1 MTDSTTST
9 LTHLPIL
16 PLKRTVLFPGT
27 MMPLTVGR
35 ERSIAAVEA
44 ALKTEDK
51 TLLVVAQRDAQT
63 DQPTLEDLYPIGTKA
78 VIKQT
83 ARTPEGHYN
92 ILIQGLERFVLL
104 KLDQV
109 DPYLQARVKQLPAPS
124 ERSTE
129 VEALHRA
136 ILDII
141 TELPKLIQT
150 PGVHEA
156 VAALGTEEDP
166 VTLAYRIASLL
177 NLTLD
182 GEQQLLEAST
192 RTDLLRGLYAALS
205 REVQILQ
212 LRDKITSEA
221 REKLGKTQREYLLRE
236 QLKTIQQEL
245 GEVNDEEDEVA
256 ALRKK
261 LQDADLP
268 EHVRKETD
276 RELARLAKTPSA
288 SPEHQVIRSYL
299 ELVLELPWNK
309 SSEEGLDLAHVR
321 TVLNEDHYG
330 IKEVKE
336 RIVEHLAVLKLNPS
350 AKAPILC
357 LVGPPGVG
365 KTSLGQS
372 IAKAMGRTFE
382 RFSLG
387 GLHDEG
393 ELRGHRRTYVGALPG
408 RIIQAVRRAGVNNPV
423 IMLDEVDKLGRDF
436 RGDPASALL
445 EILDPAQ
452 NHTFRDHYL
461 DLPFDLSKVFFI
473 TTANT
478 LETLTQPLLD
488 RMEIIRLNGYSERE
502 KREIALRYLW
512 PRRLK
517 EAGLRA
523 EDVTLPDSV
532 LDHIISRYTR
542 ESGVRQL
549 EQMLGRITRKVA
561 VTFADRP
568 ADAAAIPVAI
578 TPELLD
584 EWLGQERFQPEE
596 ARKNLPAGVATGLAW
611 TPTGG
616 DVLYIE
622 TTLLPGSHELTLT
635 GQLGDVM
642 QESARAARSYLWS
655 HAESMGLDISRF
667 KRNGVHIHVP
677 SGAIP
682 KDGPSAG
689 ITMATAL
696 ASAYVGKP
704 VRSDTAMTGEI
715 SLTGLVLP
723 VGGIKE
729 KVLAAHRA
737 GIRRIILP
745 KANEKDLK
753 DVPQEVREELTILPV
768 ERIEEVLPAAFNQDA
783 TSPSERHEPVTTS
796 SAS

>member
-321 TVLNEDHYG
+321 TILNEDHYG

-783 TSPSERHEPVTTS
+783 TSPAERHEPVTTS

>member
-488 RMEIIRLNGYSERE
+488 RMEIIRVNGYSERE

-704 VRSDTAMTGEI
+704 VRSDTAMTGDI

>member
-1 MTDSTTST
+1 M
-9 LTHLPIL
+9 
-16 PLKRTVLFPGT
+16 
-27 MMPLTVGR
+27 
-35 ERSIAAVEA
+35 
-44 ALKTEDK
+44 
-51 TLLVVAQRDAQT
+51 
-63 DQPTLEDLYPIGTKA
+63 
-78 VIKQT
+78 
-83 ARTPEGHYN
+83 
-92 ILIQGLERFVLL
+92 
-104 KLDQV
+104 
-109 DPYLQARVKQLPAPS
+109 
-124 ERSTE
+124 
-129 VEALHRA
+129 
-136 ILDII
+136 
-141 TELPKLIQT
+141 
-150 PGVHEA
+150 
-156 VAALGTEEDP
+156 
-166 VTLAYRIASLL
+166 
-177 NLTLD
+177 
-182 GEQQLLEAST
+182 
-192 RTDLLRGLYAALS
+192 
-205 REVQILQ
+205 
-212 LRDKITSEA
+212 
-221 REKLGKTQREYLLRE
+221 
-236 QLKTIQQEL
+236 
-245 GEVNDEEDEVA
+245 
-256 ALRKK
+256 
-261 LQDADLP
+261 
-268 EHVRKETD
+268 
-276 RELARLAKTPSA
+276 
-288 SPEHQVIRSYL
+288 IRSYL

>member
-1 MTDSTTST
+1 MTDSNGPI
-9 LTHLPIL
+9 LTNLPIL

-35 ERSIAAVEA
+35 DRSIAAVEA
-44 ALKTEDK
+44 ALKTEEK
-51 TLLVVAQRDAQT
+51 TLLVVAQRDAQI
-63 DQPTLEDLYPIGTKA
+63 DQPTLEDLYTIGTKA

-83 ARTPEGHYN
+83 ARSPEGHYN

-156 VAALGTEEDP
+156 VTALGTEEDP
-166 VTLAYRIASLL
+166 VVLAYRIASLL

-182 GEQQLLEAST
+182 GEQQLLETST
-192 RTDLLRGLYAALS
+192 RADLLRGLYAALS

-245 GEVNDEEDEVA
+245 GETNGEEDEVA

-261 LQDADLP
+261 VQEADLP
-268 EHVRKETD
+268 EPVRKETD
-276 RELARLAKTPSA
+276 RELTRLAKTPSA

-299 ELVLELPWNK
+299 ELVLELPWNT
-309 SSEEGLDLAHVR
+309 SSEEGLDLAQVR
-321 TVLNEDHYG
+321 KVLNEDHYG

-372 IAKAMGRTFE
+372 IAKSMGRTFE

-436 RGDPASALL
+436 RGDPAAALL

-478 LETLTQPLLD
+478 LETLSQPLLD
-488 RMEIIRLNGYSERE
+488 RMEIIRVNGYSERE

-512 PRRLK
+512 PRRLT

-523 EDVTLPDSV
+523 EEVKLPDTV
-532 LDHIISRYTR
+532 LDHIIGRYTR

-568 ADAAAIPVAI
+568 ADSPAAPVEI
-578 TPELLD
+578 TQPLLD

-596 ARKNLPAGVATGLAW
+596 ARQNLPAGVATGMAW

-753 DVPQEVREELTILPV
+753 EVPQEVRDELTVIPV

-783 TSPSERHEPVTTS
+783 AS
-796 SAS
+796 SAEKHDPVATSTAS